1 MQLLKSVYKQL
12 HSIQLIMGIKERA
25 LKLHKKLRGKIEIK
39 SKYPIK
45 SLDDLTLL
53 YTPGVAAASDGIFK
67 NKKLAYD
74 YTSKWNTVAIVTD
87 GSRVLGLGDIGPEA
101 ALPVME
107 GKAILFKLFGN
118 VDAIPICLATQNT
131 NEIVDIVKK
140 ISPTFGGINIEDID
154 SPRCFEIVDR
164 LEKELDIPVF
174 HDDQH
179 GTGIVTLAALLNA
192 LKVVQK
198 NLEDVKIVVAGS
210 GAGGIGVTK
219 MLLKGGAKNVIV
231 ADSKGAI
238 YQGRKDNMNHYKE
251 KIAQVTNPDKL
262 QGNLEDVVK
271 DADVLIGL
279 TGKANSITKEMISSM
294 SDDSIVFAL
303 TNPEPDINP
312 KDAKD
317 AGARIIATGRSDYPN
332 QVNNSLVFPAI
343 FRAVFD
349 AKIKKIT
356 DEMKLGAAYTL
367 ANYLPRSKLN
377 ENYII
382 PRMTDKGVKDKIV
395 KSIIQFKKD

>member
-1 MQLLKSVYKQL
+1 
-12 HSIQLIMGIKERA
+12 MGIKEDA
-25 LKLHKKLRGKIEIK
+25 LDLHKKLRGKIEIK
-39 SKYPIK
+39 SKYPVK
-45 SLDDLTLL
+45 SLKDLSLL
-53 YTPGVAAASDGIFK
+53 YTPGVAAASMEIFK
-67 NKKLAYD
+67 NKDSAYE

-107 GKAILFKLFGN
+107 GKSLLFKLFGN
-118 VDAIPICLATQNT
+118 VDAIPICLATQDT
-131 NEIVDIVKK
+131 NQIVDIVKK
-140 ISPTFGGINIEDID
+140 FSPTFGGINIEDID

-192 LKVVQK
+192 LVVVDK
-198 NLEDVKIVVAGS
+198 KLSDVKIVVAGA

-219 MLLKGGAKNVIV
+219 MLLKAGAKNVIV
-231 ADSKGAI
+231 TDSKGII
-238 YQGRKDNMNHYKE
+238 YDGRTKNMNPYKV
-251 KIAQVTNPDKL
+251 KLATVTNPDKL
-262 QGNLEDVVK
+262 KGDLDDAV
-271 DADVLIGL
+271 DGADVLIGL
-279 TGKANSITKEMISSM
+279 TGKANSLTREMVISM
-294 SDDSIVFAL
+294 AGNAIVFAL

-317 AGARIIATGRSDYPN
+317 AGARIVATGRSDYPN
-332 QVNNSLVFPAI
+332 QVNNSLAFPAI

-349 AKIKKIT
+349 AGARKIT
-356 DEMKLGAAYTL
+356 DEMKLAAVYAL
-367 ANYLPRSKLN
+367 ANHIPRNKLS

-382 PRMTDKGVKDKIV
+382 PSMTDKGVREKIV
-395 KSIIQFKKD
+395 RAVRKVI